1 LTIYLTKDKLD
12 FIPIQEHPVKYF
24 IIVNPISGR
33 GLGAKSIPQIESSLR
48 ASALDFTLIQT
59 ERVWHAAELAEKAAR
74 AGYDVIV
81 CASGDGTINEAING
95 IMKARKDGFTKTVF
109 SVLSIGTGN
118 DFAGGTGIPTN
129 LNDSL
134 KSLVANKRRKIDIGL
149 VKGGDFP
156 EGRYFGNGIG
166 VGFDA
171 AVGNEAIKVRW
182 TRGLLAYLIGVIK
195 TVFLYYNPAQVE
207 IILDDKE
214 TINQVSLMISVMNGR
229 RMGGGFQM
237 APESKPDDGLFDL
250 CIAETASKGRILQL
264 IPHFL
269 KGTQASQPEVKMRRA
284 SKISIKSLD
293 KTFPAHADGEFICL
307 SGSALTLE
315 LLPSELEIICA

>member
-1 LTIYLTKDKLD
+1 
-12 FIPIQEHPVKYF
+12 VKYF
-24 IIVNPISGR
+24 VIVNPTSGR
-33 GLGAKSIPQIESSLR
+33 GLGGKSIPQIEASLHQHNF
-48 ASALDFTLIQT
+48 DFTLVKT
-59 ERVWHAAELAEKAAR
+59 ERMWHAAELAEGAAR
-74 AGYDVIV
+74 DGYDVIV
-81 CASGDGTINEAING
+81 CASGDGTVNEAING
-95 IMKARKDGFTKTVF
+95 IMRAKKDGDNKAAFT
-109 SVLSIGTGN
+109 VLGIGTGN

-129 LNDSL
+129 LDDGL
-134 KSLVANKRRKIDIGL
+134 KALKADKRKKIDIGL
-149 VKGGDFP
+149 VKGGDYP

-214 TINQVSLMISVMNGR
+214 TIKQVSLMISVMNGR

-237 APESKPDDGLFDL
+237 APDSKPDDGYFDL
-250 CIAETASKGRILQL
+250 CIAETASKGRIMQM
-264 IPHFL
+264 IPHFI
-269 KGTQASQPEVKMRRA
+269 KGTQATLPEIQMKRA
-284 SKISIKSLD
+284 KTVSIKSLD
-293 KTFPAHADGEFICL
+293 RTFPAHADGEFICL
-307 SGSALTLE
+307 NGSHLTLE

>member
-1 LTIYLTKDKLD
+1 M
-12 FIPIQEHPVKYF
+12 KYY

-33 GLGAKSIPQIESSLR
+33 GLGERSIPQIESSL
-48 ASALDFTLIQT
+48 SANGLDFTLVRT
-59 ERVWHAAELAEKAAR
+59 ERMWHAAELAEGAVR

-95 IMKARKDGFTKTVF
+95 IMKARKAGHAKIAFTA
-109 SVLSIGTGN
+109 LSIGTGN
-118 DFAGGTGIPTN
+118 DFSGG
-129 LNDSL
+129 L
-134 KSLVANKRRKIDIGL
+134 KSLVANKRKKIDIGL
-149 VKGGDFP
+149 VKGGDYP

-195 TVFLYYNPAQVE
+195 TVFLYYDPAHVE

-214 TINQVSLMISVMNGR
+214 VINQVSLMISIMNGR

-237 APESKPDDGLFDL
+237 APDSKPDDGFFDL
-250 CIAETASKGRILQL
+250 CIAETASKARILQM
-264 IPHFL
+264 IPYFL
-269 KGTQASQPEVKMRRA
+269 KGTQAELPEIQMKRA
-284 SKISIKSLD
+284 SKVSIKSLD
-293 KTFPAHADGEFICL
+293 RTFPAHADGEFICL
-307 SGSALTLE
+307 TGSALTLE
-315 LLPSELEIICA
+315 LLPSELEIIYT

>member
-1 LTIYLTKDKLD
+1 
-12 FIPIQEHPVKYF
+12 VKYY
-24 IIVNPISGR
+24 IIVNPTSGR
-33 GLGAKSIPQIESSLR
+33 GLGLKSIPHIESSLR
-48 ASALDFTLIQT
+48 ESGLDFTLVQT
-59 ERVWHAAELAEKAAR
+59 ERMWHASELAETAAR
-74 AGYDVIV
+74 DGYDVIV

-95 IMKARKDGFTKTVF
+95 IMRARKDGHVRSVF

-118 DFAGGTGIPTN
+118 DFSGGTGIPTN
-129 LNDSL
+129 LNDGL
-134 KSLVANKRRKIDIGL
+134 KSLIANKRKKIDLGL
-149 VKGGDFP
+149 VKGGDYP

-195 TVFLYYNPAQVE
+195 TVFHYYNPAQVE
-207 IILDDKE
+207 IVLDDSE
-214 TINQVSLMISVMNGR
+214 TIRQVSLMISVMNGR

-250 CIAETASKGRILQL
+250 CIAETASKGRILQM
-264 IPHFL
+264 IPHFI
-269 KGTQASQPEVKMRRA
+269 KGTQATLPEIQMKRA
-284 SKISIKSLD
+284 KKVSIKSLD
-293 KTFPAHADGEFICL
+293 RTFPAHADGEFICL